1 MLNRRK
7 FLRTAG
13 GIAVST
19 RALAGTPSTN
29 VGRPGDAQNSA
40 TKWTLSQENL
50 KAYVPVLPSVRAQF
64 FKVDPKLGYAVKD
77 MGGGAYVVSDNG
89 WQSAFL
95 VTDEGVIVFDAP
107 ASFGKGIPSAIAKVT
122 DKPVKI
128 LVYSHEHKDHIGG
141 AAVFKDIK
149 DLQIVATEGV
159 SAFLIDQSDPN
170 RLLPNVVFGDEKTI
184 RLGGKTVEL
193 TRHHYHSP
201 EGDLFIYVPHAKFMM
216 AVDCVTPGYAP
227 FHGFDISENF
237 GAYMKV
243 FDELLAYDFD
253 TFTGGHLTSTG
264 SKQDVEITKEFT
276 MDVYHTVK
284 RIHNSLDQA
293 AIVAEAAKVV
303 GYDNEFLLFKVVL
316 DKVTKDSVAELQP
329 RWINRLA
336 GVDVWM
342 ESHVWTALQYVR
354 WDDKY

>member
-149 DLQIVATEGV
+149 DLQIVARRA
-159 SAFLIDQSDPN
+159 SALS
-170 RLLPNVVFGDEKTI
+170 
-184 RLGGKTVEL
+184 
-193 TRHHYHSP
+193 
-201 EGDLFIYVPHAKFMM
+201 
-216 AVDCVTPGYAP
+216 
-227 FHGFDISENF
+227 
-237 GAYMKV
+237 
-243 FDELLAYDFD
+243 
-253 TFTGGHLTSTG
+253 
-264 SKQDVEITKEFT
+264 
-276 MDVYHTVK
+276 
-284 RIHNSLDQA
+284 
-293 AIVAEAAKVV
+293 
-303 GYDNEFLLFKVVL
+303 
-316 DKVTKDSVAELQP
+316 
-329 RWINRLA
+329 
-336 GVDVWM
+336 
-342 ESHVWTALQYVR
+342 
-354 WDDKY
+354 